1 MPCRNDGW
9 DDGTTSI
16 LRARDEAAAVACNCI
31 KFLLAKGCDLPS
43 LPKGAEEWYRSHR
56 ERDKQSAIEVARR
69 KLAELY
75 PLPKDIREANRLID
89 SGFLPSK
96 EKKKEL
102 EFFLS
107 EYSQKKIK
115 AEAELNAIIESDPMN
130 PKHGLY

>member
-31 KFLLAKGCDLPS
+31 KFLLAKGYELPS
-43 LPKGAEEWYRSHR
+43 LPKDAEGWYRSHR
-56 ERDKQSAIEVARR
+56 ERDKQSAIEVAKEKLR
-69 KLAELY
+69 KLY
-75 PLPKDIREANRLID
+75 PLPKDIVEADRLAD

-102 EFFLS
+102 EILLS
-107 EYSQKKIK
+107 EYTQKKIK
-115 AEAELNAIIESDPMN
+115 AEAELNAIIESDSMG
-130 PKHGLY
+130 KHDLY